1 MKILGIDLDELIR
14 EAVDELTPGAS
25 RERQRQALKS
35 DELEPFK
42 ASKEKKKKSDDDEV
56 DEAADEEGSEEMV
69 EPSKKKSKDDGASV
83 EEIPEVSAG
92 KLVKILN
99 QMRSGKSLSDK
110 QVRLDF
116 QKYFNTLSG
125 DERVAFYSFLDAT
138 SKIVT
143 EPEEHAG
150 DELATP
156 EDSGVE
162 MEAKPKKQKKEKEKP
177 KKNPAGPIIVG
188 ERANKA
194 DIKSL
199 LRRNR

>member
-1 MKILGIDLDELIR
+1 MKFLGIDLDELIR
-14 EAVDELTPGAS
+14 EAVEEINPAS
-25 RERQRQALKS
+25 AEKQRQALKA
-35 DELEPFK
+35 DELKPFK
-42 ASKEKKKKSDDDEV
+42 ASQKKKSSDDDV
-56 DEAADEEGSEEMV
+56 DEAEEEETDSVDPSPEEKSGKKAVEVEEM
-69 EPSKKKSKDDGASV
+69 
-83 EEIPEVSAG
+83 PEVSAG

-110 QVRLDF
+110 QVRVDF

-143 EPEEHAG
+143 EPEEHDG

-156 EDSGVE
+156 EDTGVE
-162 MEAKPKKQKKEKEKP
+162 MEAKPKKVKKA
-177 KKNPAGPIIVG
+177 KKKSKDPDNAGPIIVG
-188 ERANKA
+188 ERANKSK
-194 DIKSL
+194 IKSL